1 MLLLVSTSFITQDFT
16 RPLTQIVLKILTFL
30 IIFLTLD
37 APMFNLKTRTREGK
51 SAKKE
56 GN

>member
-37 APMFNLKTRTREGK
+37 APMFNLKTRTRERK